1 MAPPRGW
8 ACRGAVP
15 WSRARVVWRLRSP
28 LSRARARAEPSVAPL
43 LEPRRTQ
50 PVRRSPGRHVS
61 FAELVHVFVEDLT
74 AAHERHQ
81 AVLRL
86 SPVFG
91 GEPPQRRRCLP
102 GKGLAQQPTELP
114 GLATLKLP
122 KLRFHEQLPGGTLGP
137 GLLLFPLSLQHVVRR
152 ACVPFAGV
160 LREVLG
166 RPVVKVHDTLLPLE
180 WDPRN
185 KRAALRPGGSSVKT
199 KPTFCCPPIIPR
211 RPGRAEVATLAGQAP
226 GLGGAPGADQHESGE
241 QGYPEEPRKGGKE
254 REEEVKERQ
263 EGCQEA
269 HQGQP
274 PRHH

>member
-43 LEPRRTQ
+43 LEPRSTQ

-61 FAELVHVFVEDLT
+61 FAELVHVFVGDLT

-137 GLLLFPLSLQHVVRR
+137 GLLL
-152 ACVPFAGV
+152 
-160 LREVLG
+160 
-166 RPVVKVHDTLLPLE
+166 LPLE

-211 RPGRAEVATLAGQAP
+211 RPGRAEVATLAGQTS
-226 GLGGAPGADQHESGE
+226 GLGRSPRADQHQSGD
-241 QGYPEEPRKGGKE
+241 QGYPQEPRNGAE
-254 REEEVKERQ
+254 ERQ
-263 EGCQEA
+263 EEV
-269 HQGQP
+269 
-274 PRHH
+274 

>member
-8 ACRGAVP
+8 ACRGVVP
-15 WSRARVVWRLRSP
+15 WSRARVVWRLRSS

-114 GLATLKLP
+114 GLALLELP
-122 KLRFHEQLPGGTLGP
+122 KLRFHEQLPGGAPGP
-137 GLLLFPLSLQHVVRR
+137 GLLLFPLSLQHVVLR
-152 ACVPFAGV
+152 ARVPFDCVRV
-160 LREVLG
+160 L
-166 RPVVKVHDTLLPLE
+166 
-180 WDPRN
+180 
-185 KRAALRPGGSSVKT
+185 PGGPTSDVPWNSTSAFTASSSRLNSR
-199 KPTFCCPPIIPR
+199 CPCS
-211 RPGRAEVATLAGQAP
+211 RAYP
-226 GLGGAPGADQHESGE
+226 SES
-241 QGYPEEPRKGGKE
+241 
-254 REEEVKERQ
+254 
-263 EGCQEA
+263 
-269 HQGQP
+269 
-274 PRHH
+274 